1 MAKKKLKKVRCATCE
16 NLYKTF
22 CTKKKVSVAINKSR
36 QCRQFVFDQE
46 KVKIKQVLPTT
57 RLPFAQQELDKQ
69 TRKAELKQMKEAI
82 RQKKLLEKQVPV
94 QESRIWK
101 PSGDSKFPLT
111 GDLSRFT
118 TTGTNKVIKS
128 GNKNDR

>member
-1 MAKKKLKKVRCATCE
+1 MAKKKKLKKVRCTTCA
-16 NLYKTF
+16 NLYKNF

-36 QCRQFVFDQE
+36 RCRLFEFDQE

-57 RLPFAQQELDKQ
+57 RLPYAQKELEKQ
-69 TRKAELKQMKEAI
+69 TRKAEIKQIKDSI
-82 RQKKLLEKQVPV
+82 KQQQLLEKKAGEK
-94 QESRIWK
+94 ESRIWK

-118 TTGTNKVIKS
+118 TTGTKNK
-128 GNKNDR
+128 

>member
-1 MAKKKLKKVRCATCE
+1 MVKNKKGKKIRCALCE
-16 NLYKTF
+16 SQHRGF
-22 CTKKKVSVAINKSR
+22 CVTKRVSVSLNKSR
-36 QCRQFVFDQE
+36 HCDKFKYDQQ

-69 TRKAELKQMKEAI
+69 TRKVEIKQIKDSI
-82 RQKKLLEKQVPV
+82 KKQQLLEKKAGEK
-94 QESRIWK
+94 ESRIWK

-118 TTGTNKVIKS
+118 TTGTKNK
-128 GNKNDR
+128 